1 MTQFGQKV
9 FCHKDSC
16 LYVPISCIYTI
27 ISQVCVYSY
36 CYCTEYISESK
47 KNKTIVHAS
56 IFEIISYSK
65 NIYIRRTKF
74 LCSLMLYTGVYIHWR
89 LGHLFVNLCISYFC
103 AWFLIFLTLF
113 TLVTI
118 AHIAAYPDEEKFK
131 ERFPHGFDT
140 DLFS

>member
-1 MTQFGQKV
+1 MGDSV
-9 FCHKDSC
+9 LAESFCHKDSC

-65 NIYIRRTKF
+65 NIYIYSKNKI
-74 LCSLMLYTGVYIHWR
+74 SLLPKVIHWSR

-103 AWFLIFLTLF
+103 AWFLIFLTLS